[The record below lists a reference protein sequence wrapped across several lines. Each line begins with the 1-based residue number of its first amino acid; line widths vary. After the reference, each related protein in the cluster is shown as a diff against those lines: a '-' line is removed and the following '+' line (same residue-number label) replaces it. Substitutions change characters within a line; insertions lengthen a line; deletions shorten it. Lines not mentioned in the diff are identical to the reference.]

1 MLGQSRQLSEHESRF
16 LLLLKRPAAAVI
28 RFSVRHPLL
37 NLSMTAMLTL
47 AAAVSAIGLDR
58 DFLPPF
64 NEGTVQL
71 NVLLP
76 PGTSLK
82 TSIDINQR
90 VEQALQRNSDVI
102 SFNRRTGR
110 AELDEHAEGVHASE
124 YLLELD
130 PQSPRDRESQLEEI
144 RAELTQIPGI
154 VFAVEQPISH
164 LISHML
170 SGVRAQIGIR
180 IYGDDLDQLRR
191 ESEKM
196 KQVLASIPGV
206 RDLMLEPQV
215 RVPQLQIRPDR
226 EQLRLHGLD
235 PSSGDANIDA
245 STAVGQAGVANHEI
259 HTGSSCN
266 MAANLPQA
274 GDGGGMGA

>member
-1 MLGQSRQLSEHESRF
+1 MCSSDLSLLVSLTVTPVLSVWLLGQSRQLSEHESRF

-110 AELDEHAEGVHASE
+110 AELDEHAEGVHA
-124 YLLELD
+124 
-130 PQSPRDRESQLEEI
+130 RDRKSTRLNS
-144 RAELTQIPGI
+144 
-154 VFAVEQPISH
+154 SH
-164 LISHML
+164 
-170 SGVRAQIGIR
+170 
-180 IYGDDLDQLRR
+180 
-191 ESEKM
+191 
-196 KQVLASIPGV
+196 
-206 RDLMLEPQV
+206 
-215 RVPQLQIRPDR
+215 
-226 EQLRLHGLD
+226 
-235 PSSGDANIDA
+235 
-245 STAVGQAGVANHEI
+245 T
-259 HTGSSCN
+259 
-266 MAANLPQA
+266 
-274 GDGGGMGA
+274 